1 MRLLDLFCGAGGCSV
16 GYHEAGFTVTGV
28 DIDPHPDYPFS
39 FVQADAMDVLAD
51 PDYLNTFDVIHA
63 SPPCQAFSTQA
74 GGRWDRKDHTD
85 LLTPTL
91 AALQR
96 WNGTWVVENVPGA
109 RRHMPN
115 PITLHGGM
123 FGLGVAR
130 PRLFSSNTLI
140 MQPGD
145 RYPYPENPI
154 GVYGERPDGRRL
166 TPYRPDGTYQRA
178 AKSLEEAQAAMGTPW
193 MRNWRDV
200 AEAIPPAYTR
210 FIGEQLLAAV
220 PA

>member
-16 GYHEAGFTVTGV
+16 GYHQAGFDVTGV
-28 DIDPHPDYPFS
+28 DIDPHPDYPFT

-51 PDYLNTFDVIHA
+51 RDYLSTFDVVHA

-74 GGRWDRKDHTD
+74 GGRWERIGHLD

-91 AALQR
+91 HELASYD
-96 WNGTWVVENVPGA
+96 GTWVVENVPGA
-109 RRHMPN
+109 RRHMPD

-130 PRLFSSNTLI
+130 PRLFSSNTLL
-140 MQPGD
+140 MAPGG
-145 RYPYPENPI
+145 RYDYPVGSV
-154 GVYGERPDGRRL
+154 GVYGEKPDGRRL
-166 TPYRPDGTYQRA
+166 TPYRADGSYQRA
-178 AKSLEEAQAAMGTPW
+178 ANSLEEAQQVMGTPW
-193 MRNWRDV
+193 MTNWRDI

-210 FIGEQLLAAV
+210 YIGEQLLAAV
-220 PA
+220 AA